1 MSATVLF
8 DAPGPRARARHRI
21 LTIIGVLVAAALIW
35 VVLAKFAD
43 RDQLTADKWKPFLD
57 PANWADYLLPGLLNT
72 LKAAG
77 ISIVLAAV
85 YGLVFGVGR
94 LSENTVIRWVSS
106 VVVEFFRSVPVL
118 LMMIFAFYTY
128 VQTGIVPNEQAPLA
142 GAVTGLTLYNGSVLA
157 ELVRS
162 GVHGL
167 PKGQREAGLS
177 IGLTPA
183 QTLRSI
189 LLPQA
194 LTAMLPALIGQLVV
208 VLKDTALGYQ
218 ILFTELLSSSKTLG
232 SNNANTIP
240 AYIVAAI
247 LFIVI
252 NFTLTWV
259 AQKVQQRVSR
269 RGVQT
274 RGTAG
279 PQTAVVATTGAIGLN
294 APPGPQPNRHVGEA

>member
-21 LTIIGVLVAAALIW
+21 LTVVGIVVAAAIVW
-35 VVLAKFAD
+35 VVVAKFAD
-43 RDQLTADKWKPFLD
+43 RDQLTGAKWKPFLE
-57 PANWADYLLPGLLNT
+57 PASWADYLLPGLLNT
-72 LKAAG
+72 LKAAA
-77 ISIVLAAV
+77 ISIVLAAI

-94 LSENTVIRWVSS
+94 LSEVTAIRWVSS
-106 VVVEFFRSVPVL
+106 VIVEFFRSVPVL
-118 LMMIFAFYTY
+118 LMMIFAFFTY

-142 GAVTGLTLYNGSVLA
+142 GVVTGLTLYNGSVLA

-177 IGLTPA
+177 IGLTPG
-183 QTLRSI
+183 QTLRSV

-194 LTAMLPALIGQLVV
+194 LAAMLPALIGQLVV

-218 ILFTELLSSSKTLG
+218 ILFTELLTQSKTLG
-232 SNNANTIP
+232 SGNANTIP
-240 AYIVAAI
+240 AYIVAAV
-247 LFIVI
+247 LYIVL

-259 AQKVQQRVSR
+259 AQKVQQRVAQ

-274 RGTAG
+274 KGTAG

-294 APPGPQPNRHVGEA
+294 APPGPQPNRHVGEE

>member
-1 MSATVLF
+1 MSASVLF

-21 LTIIGVLVAAALIW
+21 LTIIGVILAAAVIW
-35 VVLAKFAD
+35 VVVGKFAD
-43 RDQLTADKWKPFLD
+43 RDQLTADKWKPFLE

-94 LSENTVIRWVSS
+94 LSENTLIRWVSS
-106 VVVEFFRSVPVL
+106 VVVEVFRSVPVL

-128 VQTGIVPNEQAPLA
+128 VQTGIVPNDQAPLA

-177 IGLTPA
+177 IGLTPG

-294 APPGPQPNRHVGEA
+294 APPGPQPNRHVGE